1 MITIF
6 AARARR
12 WCRGNTSPK
21 RTRKD
26 EADRNACHR
35 ADKRGC
41 VDNKGEWWLEAL
53 LGQDEEHL
61 DRCELSESDRVLMVA
76 SLLDL
81 FVTVAAAVNTGT
93 GTGVHRIGEW
103 LDRSGSRAGLAA
115 GFTAMAEPPRRAIQT
130 LGRDPPIA

>member
-81 FVTVAAAVNTGT
+81 FVTVPAAVNTG
-93 GTGVHRIGEW
+93 GEW

-115 GFTAMAEPPRRAIQT
+115 EFTAMAEPPRRAIQT